1 MKEYWLFTLECNGTK
16 TNAFFEFFPNV
27 LDLKL
32 ASKGEEYTIINI
44 IELTESQYNKLTD
57 YGTMHK

>member
-1 MKEYWLFTLECNGTK
+1 MKDYWLFTLECNGTK

-32 ASKGEEYTIINI
+32 ASSRNCRI
-44 IELTESQYNKLTD
+44 
-57 YGTMHK
+57 

>member
-1 MKEYWLFTLECNGTK
+1 MKDYWLFTLECNGTK

-32 ASKGEEYTIINI
+32 ASKGEKYTIINI
-44 IELTESQYNKLTD
+44 IELTKRQYNKLTD
-57 YGTMHK
+57 YELHK

>member
-1 MKEYWLFTLECNGTK
+1 MKEYWLFTLECNDTK
-16 TNAFFEFFPNV
+16 TNAFFEFFPGV

-44 IELTESQYNKLTD
+44 IGLTERQYNKLTN
-57 YGTMHK
+57 YGTIHK